1 MSQIETTDLTAPEL
15 RVSIN
20 SLVQRFP
27 NPELIT
33 TLKVTGAPAQSR
45 RKLALSSVAG
55 LRTASKGSLQPD
67 QKLQTRAYDFVL
79 LLTENAQ
86 QYFAGPGN
94 RSRYLLP
101 SSSTCNHSSNEFVL
115 KVLLL
120 YINVFGE

>member
-20 SLVQRFP
+20 SLVQH
-27 NPELIT
+27 
-33 TLKVTGAPAQSR
+33 
-45 RKLALSSVAG
+45 
-55 LRTASKGSLQPD
+55 
-67 QKLQTRAYDFVL
+67 FVL